1 MADNEDEEALSDN
14 SDESLD
20 HHFTNYYGEKDGQ
33 KSDHLN
39 VKKAKESST
48 CWPNQKCLAEV
59 LVKRIEFILVQE
71 LGVHL
76 GLAAFKSFDI
86 QVRISFCVFRSD
98 FNSFLPDL
106 YS

>member
-1 MADNEDEEALSDN
+1 MADNDDEEASSDN
-14 SDESLD
+14 ESLD
-20 HHFTNYYGEKDGQ
+20 HFTNYYGEKDGQ

-48 CWPNQKCLAEV
+48 CWPNQKCLADV

-106 YS
+106 HS